1 MSSTLIGK
9 ASTIAE
15 NIHIKKAF
23 HKPKKG
29 KRTKGLDV
37 EYEVKTPEEPD
48 FEHHFKVPYLLLRY
62 YTDQEHA
69 HERKIELFDYYLD
82 NPLQETAKLIKDMV
96 EEFLMEIDQS
106 EYGGG

>member
-1 MSSTLIGK
+1 MKDWKIYSAKIDELKRILEETLG
-9 ASTIAE
+9 
-15 NIHIKKAF
+15 
-23 HKPKKG
+23 
-29 KRTKGLDV
+29 GLDV
-37 EYEVKTPEEPD
+37 EYEVKTPDEPD
-48 FEHHFKVPYLLLRY
+48 FDHHFKVPYLLLRY

-69 HERKIELFDYYLD
+69 HERKIELFNYYLD